1 MSSESLIEAGNLGKV
16 FHIYDRPDLR
26 LRQFFLGWRKR
37 YYREFWALRGVDF
50 EVGRGE
56 TVGFMGRNG
65 AGKSTLLQLVCGTLA
80 PSEGQVTVRG
90 RISALL
96 ELGSGFNPE
105 FSGHD
110 NVYLNGSL
118 LGLSREEIDARYDR
132 ILTFADI
139 GQFINLPVKTYSSG
153 MMVRL
158 AFSVAI
164 NIDPEILVVD
174 EALAVGD
181 ARFTARC
188 MTQLR
193 KLQDQGVA
201 ILFVGHDL
209 EAFARLCNRAYVLHD
224 GRMVRQGDP
233 RETVS
238 WYLAFASTDFDQSR
252 MQAFESG
259 RVDADAD
266 GSPPDESPGPGTGG
280 VAPTGSPAPPDTIG
294 PSELLPEPAMRR
306 EELPEFKLFRH
317 GDGTARIVSCVVRDE
332 TGRLTHSIEIG
343 RRMLVEIVCEFY
355 EDRMQHL
362 VGFYIK
368 DRLNLNVIGI
378 NTYQERV
385 ELPHVHRGDRYAYV
399 FEFQADIRPG
409 YYSVCPSIAYGQL
422 EHKWMD
428 YIENAELFRLVDPV
442 RDRTVFGVCLPAHRT
457 VRVIP
462 RPAAVDEGA
471 SSPVEAECNP
481 S

>member
-1 MSSESLIEAGNLGKV
+1 MSSKPLIEADNLGKV
-16 FHIYDRPDLR
+16 FHLYDRPDLR
-26 LRQFFLGWRKR
+26 LRQFLLGWRKR
-37 YYREFWALRGVDF
+37 YYREFWALRGVSF
-50 EVGRGE
+50 QVAQGE

-110 NVYLNGSL
+110 NVYLYGSL
-118 LGLSREEIDARYDR
+118 LGLSAEEVAARYDR

-139 GQFINLPVKTYSSG
+139 GQFIDLPVKTYSSG
-153 MMVRL
+153 MLVRL

-193 KLQDQGVA
+193 KLQDRGVA

-209 EAFARLCNRAYVLHD
+209 EAFARLCNRACVLHD
-224 GRMVRQGDP
+224 GRLVYEGDP
-233 RETVS
+233 RESVS
-238 WYLAFASTDFDQSR
+238 WYLAFASTDFDRNR
-252 MQAFESG
+252 MAQIDAAAAAATPPESAA
-259 RVDADAD
+259 AD
-266 GSPPDESPGPGTGG
+266 
-280 VAPTGSPAPPDTIG
+280 VAPDAAISRDD
-294 PSELLPEPAMRR
+294 
-306 EELPEFKLFRH
+306 LPEFKLFRY
-317 GDGTARIVSCVVRDE
+317 GDGTARIVSCTIRDE
-332 TGRLTHSIEIG
+332 HFRRTASVEIG
-343 RRMLVEIVCEFY
+343 RKMTVEIVCEFY
-355 EDRMQHL
+355 EDRLHHL
-362 VGFYIK
+362 IGFYIK

-378 NTYQERV
+378 NTHQEHV
-385 ELPHVHRGDRYAYV
+385 ELPPVRGGDRYAYV
-399 FEFQADIRPG
+399 FEFPVDIRPG

-428 YIENAELFRLVDPV
+428 YVENAELFRVVDPV
-442 RDRTVFGVCLPAHRT
+442 ADRTVFGVCLPSVRT

-462 RPAAVDEGA
+462 QPAGDQRDATR
-471 SSPVEAECNP
+471 VEAECNP

>member
-1 MSSESLIEAGNLGKV
+1 MSSKPLIEAENLGKV

-26 LRQFFLGWRKR
+26 LRQFLLGWRKQ
-37 YYREFWALRGVDF
+37 YYREFWALRGIGF
-50 EVGRGE
+50 EIGQGE

-65 AGKSTLLQLVCGTLA
+65 AGKSTLLQLVCGTLT

-110 NVYLNGSL
+110 NVYLYGSL
-118 LGLSREEIDARYDR
+118 LGLSVEEIDARYER
-132 ILTFADI
+132 ILTFAEI
-139 GQFINLPVKTYSSG
+139 GQFIDLPVKTYSSG
-153 MMVRL
+153 MLVRL

-193 KLQDQGVA
+193 KLQDTGVS

-209 EAFARLCNRAYVLHD
+209 EAFARLCTRAYVLHD
-224 GRMVRQGDP
+224 GRLVYAGSP

-238 WYLAFASTDFDQSR
+238 WYLAFASTDFDQKR
-252 MQAFESG
+252 MQTFDASG
-259 RVDADAD
+259 PVDAPNPVVDEHPRAEAD
-266 GSPPDESPGPGTGG
+266 GASTPRVG
-280 VAPTGSPAPPDTIG
+280 VADGM
-294 PSELLPEPAMRR
+294 PEPLPGRDD
-306 EELPEFKLFRH
+306 LPEFKLFRY
-317 GDGTARIVSCVVRDE
+317 GDGTARILSCVVRDE
-332 TGRLTHSIEIG
+332 CRRPATSIEIG
-343 RRMLVEIVCEFY
+343 RKMMVEIVCEFH
-355 EDRMQHL
+355 EDRLQHL
-362 VGFYIK
+362 IGFYIK

-378 NTYQERV
+378 NTHQEQV
-385 ELPHVHRGDRYAYV
+385 ELPPVHSGDRYSYL

-409 YYSVCPSIAYGQL
+409 YYSVCPSIAYSQL

-428 YIENAELFRLVDPV
+428 YIENAELFRVVDPV
-442 RDRTVFGVCLPAHRT
+442 RDRTVFGVCLPAHRS
-457 VRVIP
+457 VRVAALP
-462 RPAAVDEGA
+462 REVDDQAART
-471 SSPVEAECNP
+471 VEA
-481 S
+481 

>member
-1 MSSESLIEAGNLGKV
+1 MSSKPLIEAENLGKV

-26 LRQFFLGWRKR
+26 LRQFLLGWRKQ
-37 YYREFWALRGVDF
+37 YYREFWALRGIDF
-50 EVGRGE
+50 QIGQGE

-65 AGKSTLLQLVCGTLA
+65 AGKSTLLQLVCGTLT

-110 NVYLNGSL
+110 NVYLYGSL
-118 LGLSREEIDARYDR
+118 LGLSPEEIDARYDR
-132 ILTFADI
+132 ILTFAEI
-139 GQFINLPVKTYSSG
+139 GQFIDLPVKTYSSG
-153 MMVRL
+153 MLVRL

-193 KLQDQGVA
+193 KLQDQGVS

-209 EAFARLCNRAYVLHD
+209 EAFARLCTRAYVLHD
-224 GRMVRQGDP
+224 GHIVYAGEP
-233 RETVS
+233 REAVS
-238 WYLAFASTDFDQSR
+238 WYLAFASTDFDQKR
-252 MQAFESG
+252 MQMFEASSPVEASSGTPEDQEIAASAATDGSG
-259 RVDADAD
+259 RLAEGAET
-266 GSPPDESPGPGTGG
+266 PLE
-280 VAPTGSPAPPDTIG
+280 PAPGRND
-294 PSELLPEPAMRR
+294 
-306 EELPEFKLFRH
+306 LPEFKLFRY

-332 TGRLTHSIEIG
+332 SRRPVSSIELG
-343 RRMLVEIVCEFY
+343 RKMTVEIVCEFH
-355 EDRMQHL
+355 EDRLQHL

-385 ELPHVHRGDRYAYV
+385 ELPPVHEGDRYSYL
-399 FEFQADIRPG
+399 FEFQADLRPG
-409 YYSVCPSIAYGQL
+409 YYSVCPSIAYSQF

-428 YIENAELFRLVDPV
+428 YIENAELFRVVDPV
-442 RDRTVFGVCLPAHRT
+442 RDRTVFGICLPASRT
-457 VRVIP
+457 IRVIP
-462 RPAAVDEGA
+462 LPREVDDTAAR
-471 SSPVEAECNP
+471 PVEA
-481 S
+481 

>member
-1 MSSESLIEAGNLGKV
+1 MSSKPLIEVANLGKV
-16 FHIYDRPDLR
+16 FHIYDRPELR
-26 LRQFFLGWRKR
+26 LRQFLFGWRKR
-37 YYREFWALRGVDF
+37 YYREFWALRGIDF
-50 EVGRGE
+50 AIGHGE

-65 AGKSTLLQLVCGTLA
+65 AGKSTLLQLVCGTLT

-110 NVYLNGSL
+110 NVYLYGSL
-118 LGLSREEIDARYDR
+118 LGLTAEEIDARYDR
-132 ILTFADI
+132 ILTFAEI
-139 GQFINLPVKTYSSG
+139 GQFIDLPVKTYSSG
-153 MMVRL
+153 MLVRL

-193 KLQDQGVA
+193 KLQDQGVS

-209 EAFARLCNRAYVLHD
+209 EAIARLCTRAYVLHD
-224 GRMVRQGDP
+224 GRMVYAGEP

-252 MQAFESG
+252 MQTFEAFG
-259 RVDADAD
+259 QTVDETTIEQSERERPSD
-266 GSPPDESPGPGTGG
+266 GEEVRPD
-280 VAPTGSPAPPDTIG
+280 
-294 PSELLPEPAMRR
+294 PSELTLGRDD
-306 EELPEFKLFRH
+306 LPEFKLFRH
-317 GDGTARIVSCVVRDE
+317 GDGTARIVSCVVCNERGHRTTSIDL
-332 TGRLTHSIEIG
+332 GRK
-343 RRMLVEIVCEFY
+343 MMVEIVCEFH
-355 EDRMQHL
+355 EDRLQHL
-362 VGFYIK
+362 IGFYIK

-385 ELPHVHRGDRYAYV
+385 ELPPVQRGDCYSYI
-399 FEFQADIRPG
+399 FEFHADLRPG
-409 YYSVCPSIAYGQL
+409 YYSVCPSIAYNQF

-428 YIENAELFRLVDPV
+428 YIENAELFRVVDPV
-442 RDRTVFGVCLPAHRT
+442 KDRTVFGICLPAERT

-462 RPAAVDEGA
+462 RPRDVADQA
-471 SSPVEAECNP
+471 SKPVEA
-481 S
+481 

>member
-1 MSSESLIEAGNLGKV
+1 MSSKPLIEAENLGKV

-26 LRQFFLGWRKR
+26 LRQFLFGWRAR
-37 YYREFWALRGVDF
+37 YYREFWALRGVSF
-50 EVGRGE
+50 QVGSGE

-65 AGKSTLLQLVCGTLA
+65 AGKSTLLQLVCGTLT

-110 NVYLNGSL
+110 NVYLYGSL
-118 LGLSREEIDARYDR
+118 LGLSEPEIDARYDR

-139 GQFINLPVKTYSSG
+139 GQFIDLPVKTYSSG
-153 MMVRL
+153 MLVRL

-193 KLQDQGVA
+193 KLQDRGIA

-224 GRMVRQGDP
+224 GHVVHEGDP
-233 RETVS
+233 RDSVS

-252 MQAFESG
+252 MDTF
-259 RVDADAD
+259 DAAAAVA
-266 GSPPDESPGPGTGG
+266 SPDVSAPAETAPD
-280 VAPTGSPAPPDTIG
+280 PALSRD
-294 PSELLPEPAMRR
+294 
-306 EELPEFKLFRH
+306 ELPEFKLFRY
-317 GDGTARIVSCVVRDE
+317 GDGTARIVSCTIRDE
-332 TGRLTHSIEIG
+332 HGRRTTSVEIG
-343 RRMLVEIVCEFY
+343 RRITVEIVCEFY
-355 EDRMQHL
+355 EDRLHHL

-378 NTYQERV
+378 NTHQERV
-385 ELPHVHRGDRYAYV
+385 QLPPVHSGDRYAYV
-399 FEFQADIRPG
+399 FEFPADIRPG
-409 YYSVCPSIAYGQL
+409 YYSICPSIAYSQL

-428 YIENAELFRLVDPV
+428 YVENAELFRIVDPV
-442 RDRTVFGVCLPAHRT
+442 PDRTVFGVCLPPHRT

-462 RPAAVDEGA
+462 HASPDERETNRA
-471 SSPVEAECNP
+471 EAECKP

>member
-1 MSSESLIEAGNLGKV
+1 MSSKPLIEAENLGKV

-26 LRQFFLGWRKR
+26 LRQFLLGWRKR
-37 YYREFWALRGVDF
+37 YYREFWALRGVSF
-50 EVGRGE
+50 QVAQGE
-56 TVGFMGRNG
+56 TLGFMGRNG

-90 RISALL
+90 RVSALL

-110 NVYLNGSL
+110 NVYLYGSL
-118 LGLSREEIDARYDR
+118 LGLSADEIAERYDR

-139 GQFINLPVKTYSSG
+139 GQFIDLPVKTYSSG
-153 MMVRL
+153 MLVRL

-193 KLQDQGVA
+193 KLQDRGIA

-209 EAFARLCNRAYVLHD
+209 EAFARLCNRACVLHD
-224 GRMVRQGDP
+224 GQLVYEGDP

-238 WYLAFASTDFDQSR
+238 WYLAFASTDFDRSR
-252 MQAFESG
+252 MAK
-259 RVDADAD
+259 ADSDFAAT
-266 GSPPDESPGPGTGG
+266 PLAERAAEA
-280 VAPTGSPAPPDTIG
+280 VALAPEVSRDD
-294 PSELLPEPAMRR
+294 
-306 EELPEFKLFRH
+306 LPEFKLFRY
-317 GDGTARIVSCVVRDE
+317 GDGTARIVSCSIHDE
-332 TGRLTHSIEIG
+332 HGRRTTSVEIG
-343 RRMLVEIVCEFY
+343 RRITVEIVCEFY
-355 EDRMQHL
+355 EDRVHHL
-362 VGFYIK
+362 IGFYVK
-368 DRLNLNVIGI
+368 DRLNLNVIGL
-378 NTYQERV
+378 NTHQEHV
-385 ELPHVHRGDRYAYV
+385 ELPPVRAGERYAYL
-399 FEFQADIRPG
+399 FEFPADIRPG
-409 YYSVCPSIAYGQL
+409 YYSVCPSIAYSQL

-428 YIENAELFRLVDPV
+428 YVENAELFRVVDPV
-442 RDRTVFGVCLPAHRT
+442 PDRTVFGVCLPSERT

-462 RPAAVDEGA
+462 RPAVDA
-471 SSPVEAECNP
+471 RVEAECNP